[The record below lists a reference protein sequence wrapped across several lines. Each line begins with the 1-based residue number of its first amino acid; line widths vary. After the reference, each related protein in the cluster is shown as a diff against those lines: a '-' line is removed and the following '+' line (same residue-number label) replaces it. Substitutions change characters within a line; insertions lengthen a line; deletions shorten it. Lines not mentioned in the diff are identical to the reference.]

1 MGTSVEARIA
11 ALAAEV
17 RRRQF
22 IDEGPIDGL
31 SQSLENFE
39 QELLSLDDL
48 GKTAFLA
55 ELNQEREDGSG
66 VIGLTPEALDKW
78 INGVRENKKFLW

>member
-1 MGTSVEARIA
+1 MASIEARIA
-11 ALAAEV
+11 ALAEIV

-48 GKTAFLA
+48 GKAAFLA
-55 ELNQEREDGSG
+55 ALNQCGEDGS
-66 VIGLTPEALDKW
+66 IGLTPEIMDKW
-78 INGVRENKKFLW
+78 IADIRESRKIIW

>member
-1 MGTSVEARIA
+1 MGTGIEARIT
-11 ALAAEV
+11 ALAAEI

-22 IDEGPIDGL
+22 ADEGPIDGL

-39 QELLSLDDL
+39 RELLSLDDV
-48 GKTAFLA
+48 GKGVFLA

-66 VIGLTPEALDKW
+66 VIGLTMGDLERW
-78 INGVRENKKFLW
+78 IADIRESRKIIW

>member
-1 MGTSVEARIA
+1 MTKNVEARLA

-22 IDEGPIDGL
+22 ADEGPIDGL
-31 SQSLENFE
+31 SQSLEDFE
-39 QELLSLDDL
+39 KELLSLDDL
-48 GKTAFLA
+48 GKATFLA
-55 ELNQEREDGSG
+55 ELNQERQDGSG

-78 INGVRENKKFLW
+78 IADIRESRKIIW

>member
-48 GKTAFLA
+48 GKAAFLA
-55 ELNQEREDGSG
+55 ELNQEREDGSE
-66 VIGLTPEALDKW
+66 VICLSMEGLDKW

>member
-1 MGTSVEARIA
+1 MASIEARIA
-11 ALAAEV
+11 ALAEIV

-39 QELLSLDDL
+39 QEILSLDDL

-78 INGVRENKKFLW
+78 IADIRESRKIIW

>member
-39 QELLSLDDL
+39 QEILSLDDL

-78 INGVRENKKFLW
+78 IADIRESRKIIW

>member
-1 MGTSVEARIA
+1 MASIEARIA
-11 ALAAEV
+11 VLAAEV

-22 IDEGPIDGL
+22 ADEGPIDGL

-39 QELLSLDDL
+39 EELLSLDDL
-48 GKTAFLA
+48 GKVAFLA

-66 VIGLTPEALDKW
+66 VIGLMPEALDKW

>member
-1 MGTSVEARIA
+1 MASIEARIV

-22 IDEGPIDGL
+22 ADEGPIDGL

-39 QELLSLDDL
+39 RELLSLDDL
-48 GKTAFLA
+48 GKAAFLA
-55 ELNQEREDGSG
+55 ELNHEREDGSG

>member
-11 ALAAEV
+11 ALAEIV

-22 IDEGPIDGL
+22 ADEGPIDGL
-31 SQSLENFE
+31 SQSMENFE
-39 QELLSLDDL
+39 EELLSLDDV
-48 GKTAFLA
+48 GKSVFLA
-55 ELNQEREDGSG
+55 ELNQEREDGCG

>member
-1 MGTSVEARIA
+1 MGISVEARIA
-11 ALAAEV
+11 ALAEIV

-22 IDEGPIDGL
+22 ADEGPVDGL

-39 QELLSLDDL
+39 QKILSLDDL
-48 GKTAFLA
+48 GKAAFLA

-66 VIGLTPEALDKW
+66 VIGLTMEGLERW
-78 INGVRENKKFLW
+78 IADIRESRKIIW

>member
-55 ELNQEREDGSG
+55 GLNQEREDGSG
-66 VIGLTPEALDKW
+66 VIGLTLEGLDKW

>member
-1 MGTSVEARIA
+1 MTKNIEARLA

-22 IDEGPIDGL
+22 VDEGPIDGL

-48 GKTAFLA
+48 GKAAFLA
-55 ELNQEREDGSG
+55 ELNQERQDGSG
-66 VIGLTPEALDKW
+66 VIGLTLEGLERW
-78 INGVRENKKFLW
+78 IADIRESRKIIW